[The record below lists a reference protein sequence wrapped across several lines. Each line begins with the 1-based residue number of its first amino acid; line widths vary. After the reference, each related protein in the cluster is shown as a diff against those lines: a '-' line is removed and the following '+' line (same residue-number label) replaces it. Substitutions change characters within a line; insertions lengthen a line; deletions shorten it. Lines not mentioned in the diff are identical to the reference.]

1 MKRTISIILMMVFA
15 FSFVTANAEVPKFL
29 TESYNNYT
37 GEYSVSLSFESS
49 DDIIALLEEMEM
61 PEEVNNF
68 VDMKALLKSLL
79 SYDAQMLMQAN
90 MSDDFR
96 KMELGL
102 TAETLYKV
110 DVNSNLNVS
119 ADMKMGMWMKMD
131 LDAEKPVFEIIYSHP
146 MFNKYMV
153 IDVVAM
159 ATDENEKAEMFKALD
174 GIFNKEYIK
183 SIQETSVSLMEKY
196 ADIKMSGATCTVK
209 IDNAG
214 FTAMMDELVP
224 VISDMTKEM
233 MTAEPGYMDQDYTD
247 EVFGE
252 IPSFAGLKILGDEG
266 LTCKYSLL
274 SGKISKAEMK
284 MDLDIDVSELVTYF
298 SGEEWPYEAK
308 GKLKFDMGATVKVSN
323 IGRTKVVFPVLT
335 QENSFDIMDMMP
347 EPYEPEGEVYEK
359 QYPNFYASGYVDYL
373 PVIDG
378 DVYVPMRA
386 TFESAYEDQVDIK
399 YNNGIITLH
408 SKYFPGFTQLKL
420 VVGSGTVYADAK
432 EYKTGKVVEKNG
444 VSYVS
449 YKLMEEVFGWELSS
463 AYYDMVDKTYDYH
476 FYTY

>member
-146 MFNKYMV
+146 IFNKYMV

-252 IPSFAGLKILGDEG
+252 IPSFAGLKIL
-266 LTCKYSLL
+266 
-274 SGKISKAEMK
+274 
-284 MDLDIDVSELVTYF
+284 VTRGSPANIPCF
-298 SGEEWPYEAK
+298 QAK
-308 GKLKFDMGATVKVSN
+308 S
-323 IGRTKVVFPVLT
+323 R
-335 QENSFDIMDMMP
+335 
-347 EPYEPEGEVYEK
+347 K
-359 QYPNFYASGYVDYL
+359 Q
-373 PVIDG
+373 
-378 DVYVPMRA
+378 R
-386 TFESAYEDQVDIK
+386 
-399 YNNGIITLH
+399 
-408 SKYFPGFTQLKL
+408 
-420 VVGSGTVYADAK
+420 
-432 EYKTGKVVEKNG
+432 
-444 VSYVS
+444 
-449 YKLMEEVFGWELSS
+449 
-463 AYYDMVDKTYDYH
+463 
-476 FYTY
+476 

>member
-29 TESYNNYT
+29 TESYSNYT

-49 DDIIALLEEMEM
+49 DDIIALLKEMEM
-61 PEEVNNF
+61 PEEVNIF
-68 VDMKALLKSLL
+68 VDLKALLESLL
-79 SYDAQMLMQAN
+79 SYDAQMLLQAD

-96 KMELGL
+96 KIELGL
-102 TAETLYKV
+102 TAEALYKV
-110 DVNSNLNVS
+110 DINSNLNVS

-146 MFNKYMV
+146 VFNKYMV
-153 IDVVAM
+153 IDVFEM
-159 ATDENEKAEMFKALD
+159 ATDENEKAEIFKTLD
-174 GIFNKEYIK
+174 GLFNEEYIT

-196 ADIKMSGATCTVK
+196 ADIKMSGATCTMK

-214 FTAMMDELVP
+214 FTAMMDELMP
-224 VISDMTKEM
+224 VVSDMTKEM
-233 MTAEPGYMDQDYTD
+233 MSAELGDIDQSYTD
-247 EVFGE
+247 EVFNE
-252 IPSFAGLKILGDEG
+252 IPSFAGLKILGDQG

-284 MDLDIDVSELVTYF
+284 MDLDIDISELVTYF
-298 SGEEWPYEAK
+298 SGEEWQYEAK
-308 GKLKFDMGATVKVSN
+308 GKLDFDMGAVVKVSN
-323 IGRTKVVFPVLT
+323 VGRTKVAFPVLT

-359 QYPNFYASGYVDYL
+359 QYPNFYALGYVDYL

-378 DVYVPMRA
+378 DVYVPVRT
-386 TFESAYEDQVDIK
+386 TFESAYDDQVEIK

-444 VSYVS
+444 VSYVN
-449 YKLMEEVFGWELSS
+449 YKLLEEVFGWELSS
-463 AYYDMVDKTYDYH
+463 AYYDMINKTYDYYFH
-476 FYTY
+476 TY